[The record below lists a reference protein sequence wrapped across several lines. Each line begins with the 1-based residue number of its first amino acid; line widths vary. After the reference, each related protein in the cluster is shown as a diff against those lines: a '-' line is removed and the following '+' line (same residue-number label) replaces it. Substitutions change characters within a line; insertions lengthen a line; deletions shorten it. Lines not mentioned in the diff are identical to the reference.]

1 MVTAIL
7 QATAALLRARAQA
20 SLHPPLVQLLDPVEL
35 ALRQG
40 QATKL
45 QAVAAQLEAEAE
57 SLAAE
62 AESLAA
68 EATLAAIA
76 ALSRPVKREFRPLTH
91 CAEKAN
97 VSSGK
102 P

>member
-20 SLHPPLVQLLDPVEL
+20 SLHPPLVQLLNPVEL
-35 ALRQG
+35 AHRQG

-45 QAVAAQLEAEAE
+45 QAVAAQLEAEATRVE
-57 SLAAE
+57 VE

-76 ALSRPVKREFRPLTH
+76 ALVGP
-91 CAEKAN
+91 
-97 VSSGK
+97 
-102 P
+102 

>member
-20 SLHPPLVQLLDPVEL
+20 SLHPPLVQLLNPVEL

-45 QAVAAQLEAEAE
+45 QAVAAQLEAEATRVE
-57 SLAAE
+57 AE

-76 ALSRPVKREFRPLTH
+76 ALVGPAIREATATVRNDDEGT
-91 CAEKAN
+91 
-97 VSSGK
+97 
-102 P
+102 